1 MKRFTEFLLPP
12 GEREK
17 QGERRGQLELLTS
30 LAAPFLFMPVAAVT
44 IFVFKS
50 DFDLFDAG
58 WMAAWFSLP
67 LLLWLIL
74 RLTGAVRLVRDLYSL
89 TILLFAGIGAA
100 YTGGLQSSMLVALC
114 ILPIENMISADR
126 RRVLLAILSVVLC
139 LALLWWLGERNLLP
153 ADRMPEALH
162 MAARPLAIVFVMFY
176 SFLVADAIIR
186 RRTADARALAATEN
200 QYERLFEMAPI
211 ALLEQDWSGI
221 RKILDSLVASGVED
235 IKQHLAGRR
244 DILLEMA
251 ASVRIIRV
259 NRAALSLYRVENR
272 KELAEHFSP
281 SGLTDEEL
289 RNFRHWI
296 IAFATGVNGG
306 FLNETSSRRRK
317 GGQVYIRLSSAIM
330 PENRKDWARVVTTI
344 GDVSDRKRTE
354 LALYAAKEEA
364 DRANR
369 AKSRF
374 LASMSHEL
382 RTPLNAIIGFSEIMH
397 KQLFGPVG
405 QQRYMEYALDIHQ
418 SGQHLL
424 NLINDMLD
432 LSRIEAGKYEIHEE
446 WIGARELF
454 DWVLNMTE
462 PQILATGV
470 EVSDFIAE
478 DFPYF
483 FADLRAMRQIM
494 LNLLSNALKFT
505 PRGKTVRLS
514 AYQDKDNGGIILEV
528 ADTGKGIPAKLLER
542 ITEPFVQAGN
552 VDTRPGTGTGL
563 GLSITKSLAEL
574 HGGKLYLA
582 SVEHEGTT
590 VTLRLPVAL
599 RQREGARPPS
609 PGEPIVNI
617 QGV

>member
-12 GEREK
+12 GGREK
-17 QGERRGQLELLTS
+17 QGEHRAQLELLTS
-30 LAAPFLFMPVAAVT
+30 LAAPFLFMPVAAAS
-44 IFVFKS
+44 IFVFKR

-58 WMAAWFSLP
+58 WMTAWFLLP
-67 LLLWLIL
+67 ILLWLSL

-126 RRVLLAILSVVLC
+126 RRVLLAILAVVLC
-139 LALLWWLGERNLLP
+139 LALLWGLSERNLLP
-153 ADRMPEALH
+153 ADRMPEALQ

-186 RRTADARALAATEN
+186 RRTADERALAATEN
-200 QYERLFEMAPI
+200 QYESLFEMAPI
-211 ALLEQDWSGI
+211 AMLEQDWSGV
-221 RKILDSLVASGVED
+221 KEMLDSLVAEGVED
-235 IKQHLAGRR
+235 IKQYLSEHREV
-244 DILLEMA
+244 LLEMA
-251 ASVRIIRV
+251 ASIRTMRV
-259 NRAALSLYRVENR
+259 NKAALSLYRAENR
-272 KELAEHFSP
+272 EELTEHFSP
-281 SGLTDEEL
+281 SRLTDEEL
-289 RNFRHWI
+289 RNFRHWV
-296 IAFATGVNGG
+296 IAFATGINGG
-306 FLNETSSRRRK
+306 FLNETSGRRRR
-317 GGQVYIRLSSAIM
+317 GGQVYIRLRSAIA
-330 PENRKDWARVVTTI
+330 PENREDWARVVTTI
-344 GDVSDRKRTE
+344 GDVTDRKRSE
-354 LALYAAKEEA
+354 LALHAAKEEA

-397 KQLFGPVG
+397 KQLFGPIG

-446 WIGARELF
+446 WIDARELF

-462 PQILATGV
+462 PQIIATGV

-505 PRGKTVRLS
+505 PRGKTARLS

-528 ADTGKGIPAKLLER
+528 ADTGEGIPEKLLTK

-552 VDTRPGTGTGL
+552 VDTRRGTGTGL
-563 GLSITKSLAEL
+563 GLSITKLLAEL
-574 HGGKLYLA
+574 HGGRLHLA

-590 VTLRLPVAL
+590 ATICLPVAL
-599 RQREGARPPS
+599 RQRDGARLPS
-609 PGEPIVNI
+609 SDGPMVNI